1 MGSGED
7 DTDIVNLAFVD
18 SLIRGGASWNYPD
31 VHGQSIFF
39 AVVRDWHIDVA
50 YFAIDRGADVNHRDK
65 FGRTPLHLAAAVNY
79 AEMVEFLID
88 QGGEML
94 YCLMYRHEVLTSTNF
109 LL

>member
-18 SLIRGGASWNYPD
+18 SLIRGGASMNYPD
-31 VHGQSIFF
+31 VHGQTIFF
-39 AVVRDWHIDVA
+39 AVVRDWHVDVA
-50 YFAIDRGADVNHRDK
+50 YFAIERGADVNAKDH

-79 AEMVEFLID
+79 PEMVEFLIEN
-88 QGGEML
+88 GGK
-94 YCLMYRHEVLTSTNF
+94 YI